1 MKQTTLKFLRFHCLD
16 RHHCAVQY
24 HQLIDGII
32 TRFEQSHPNIRFD
45 STVMRN
51 WYQLMYTLNKK
62 LDTEDGPDIFHTN
75 GGGELE
81 DLVKRGLVY
90 DLTPELD
97 IGWRESFFQASF
109 YPLTFNRREYAIPL
123 EQGFIFIWYNKKIF
137 KEFGFSIPR
146 TFDDLL
152 IICKELSRSGIIPF
166 TVGNKERWP
175 GAFFFSHLFQR
186 IGGEEVFVPDF
197 TTAPN
202 YDDIRESFIAAAEK
216 VIELAAAGAFHR
228 DCNFTDYQQKRQLFI
243 QRKAAMQLNG
253 NRLLDY
259 LKLEGPEILDD
270 LDIFFFPLVNG
281 GKGKAS
287 TIFGGSLATYAISA
301 NSRHKREATAFLKSL
316 SDKYAAR
323 DVICNMGD
331 IPAVKH
337 VPYEDYPSPIHG
349 RIAQK
354 LEGAQKILVHYFKSL
369 PPKPAGV
376 YLNVVSKLL
385 TRDISPSDAFKTVE
399 EALSYEKSNS
409 LTL

>member
-1 MKQTTLKFLRFHCLD
+1 
-16 RHHCAVQY
+16 
-24 HQLIDGII
+24 
-32 TRFEQSHPNIRFD
+32 
-45 STVMRN
+45 
-51 WYQLMYTLNKK
+51 MYTLNKK

-97 IGWRESFFQASF
+97 NGWRESFFQASF
-109 YPLTFNRREYAIPL
+109 FPLTFNNREYAIPL

-137 KEFGFSIPR
+137 KEFGFSVPR
-146 TFDDLL
+146 TFDELLL
-152 IICKELSRSGIIPF
+152 ICRELNQNGIIPF

-186 IGGEEVFVPDF
+186 IGGEAVFVPDF
-197 TTAPN
+197 TIAPN
-202 YDDIRESFIAAAEK
+202 YDDIRESFIGAAEK
-216 VIELAAAGAFHR
+216 VIELAEAGAFHR
-228 DCNFTDYQQKRQLFI
+228 DCNFTDYLQKRQLFI
-243 QRKAAMQLNG
+243 QQKAAMQLNG

-259 LKLEGPEILDD
+259 IKVEGPEILDD

-281 GKGKAS
+281 GKGKTS

-301 NSRHKREATAFLKSL
+301 KSRHKQEAIAFLKSL
-316 SDKYAAR
+316 SDKHAAR
-323 DVICNMGD
+323 DVIYDMGD

-337 VPYEDYPSPIHG
+337 IPYKDYPSSIHG
-349 RIAQK
+349 SIAQK
-354 LEGAQKILVHYFKSL
+354 LEGAEKILVHYFKSL

-385 TRDISPSDAFKTVE
+385 TKDISPFDAFKTVE
-399 EALSYEKSNS
+399 EALSQSGSNNMI
-409 LTL
+409 T